1 MSIEMEKAYG
11 DIRTDKFINQK
22 DQTVNIS
29 FDEYRKLKHDASKWA
44 MITWAFDNDYID
56 IFNINRLETL
66 YLEWLEEH
74 RGEK

>member
-44 MITWAFDNDYID
+44 MITWAIDNEKEFNYISD
-56 IFNINRLETL
+56 IIQFCKNQKDGAE
-66 YLEWLEEH
+66 
-74 RGEK
+74 